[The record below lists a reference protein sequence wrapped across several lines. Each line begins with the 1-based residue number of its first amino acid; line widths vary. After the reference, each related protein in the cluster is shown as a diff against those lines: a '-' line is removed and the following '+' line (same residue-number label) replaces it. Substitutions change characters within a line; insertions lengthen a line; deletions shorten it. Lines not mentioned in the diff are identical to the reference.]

1 MCAAVKYLPGDVV
14 WVKVPRY
21 PWWPAEVVAQ
31 QDCKIPNNGKKDPIA
46 YITFPCED
54 AYDIIRSESN
64 IMPFDS
70 ENKKNFIKKGENLPK
85 DLKERFLL
93 ALRTSQKTLKKSQAT
108 GSKSSSSSSNCD
120 DAFPNLSGN
129 PESPFS
135 TRHFPSHEP
144 TFLQETPTSI
154 STNTSSATTATASIL
169 GSKSITGNYTNEIS
183 DHLQYS
189 CGQCNFTTSRLNLM
203 LIHYKPEEN
212 VLRCPNLPESIVLNA
227 ESRKRRLA
235 ESDAYLRNQ
244 QFKTSR
250 KASPAEPAGR
260 VPCYSRIPA
269 SPTSHK
275 SVPLGQRDRGSCYM
289 FHDEPVK
296 QPTHKPSFSYR
307 SLQKNKVGL
316 RKVDLQSPKRAIST
330 SASSPV
336 PKTYTKLKPSK
347 EQRNGVLSPNKSDKK
362 KEQDQQEQEQEE
374 EAEES
379 EQQQQQQEEEEEEEE
394 QQQKQLQQ
402 LQPQQQSP
410 QENMQLSTDSDLP
423 THESEETVQKALPE
437 PEKLESKDNNE
448 ESVENL
454 KDVETVSET
463 DKSGVCQERQVNS
476 ALNTDNKVAYSDDS
490 SCSTDDEVAGLSA
503 MKSDLPVVEN
513 DTVWVKFNKYPFWPA
528 LISKVYTKKHHIYR
542 LSVRFFGEILAKETL
557 DFGISYSKDTV
568 ISFNDLRKEEFIKQG
583 QESEWKE
590 KFEDALQ
597 KVNDYMNK
605 KDDGELTPIS
615 DEQYL
620 CKSNSSSP
628 DPSHSEK
635 NDVESTTNESSWYP
649 VQNVNIVEESQTVD
663 MVTSDLV
670 EPTEDV
676 CQTVL
681 ELENSESSK
690 EFSAPTVSVMPEI
703 WIPSVDE
710 TIGSEVV
717 LHDIDQDVLVPR
729 DSA

>member
-1 MCAAVKYLPGDVV
+1 MQKYKYFSGFCRLVSCKVHHYSRMCAAVKYLPGDVV

-129 PESPFS
+129 SESPFS

-260 VPCYSRIPA
+260 VPCYARIPA

-275 SVPLGQRDRGSCYM
+275 SVPLGQ
-289 FHDEPVK
+289 
-296 QPTHKPSFSYR
+296 Q
-307 SLQKNKVGL
+307 
-316 RKVDLQSPKRAIST
+316 
-330 SASSPV
+330 
-336 PKTYTKLKPSK
+336 
-347 EQRNGVLSPNKSDKK
+347 
-362 KEQDQQEQEQEE
+362 
-374 EAEES
+374 
-379 EQQQQQQEEEEEEEE
+379 
-394 QQQKQLQQ
+394 
-402 LQPQQQSP
+402 
-410 QENMQLSTDSDLP
+410 
-423 THESEETVQKALPE
+423 
-437 PEKLESKDNNE
+437 SKDNNE

-717 LHDIDQDVLVPR
+717 LHDIDQDVLYKSR
-729 DSA
+729 LY